1 MSILSSLGVSVSG
14 MTAQR
19 QRVNTISE
27 NIANVNTTRTSQG
40 GPYRR
45 RQVIFAAVSND
56 RTFDEELRAQ
66 DRSLDTATQVKVVGI
81 VQDKR
86 SPIMRFEPGHPDA
99 NEEGYV
105 AMPNVNMME
114 EMVNLME
121 ASRSYEANVAAF
133 NASKSMWQAAL
144 DLGRNLG

>member
-27 NIANVNTTRTSQG
+27 NIANVNTTRTPQG

-81 VQDKR
+81 VKDNR

>member
-19 QRVNTISE
+19 QRVNSISE
-27 NIANVNTTRTSQG
+27 NIANVNTTRTPQG

-66 DRSLDTATQVKVVGI
+66 NRSLDTATQVKVVGI
-81 VQDKR
+81 VKDNR